1 MMNDA
6 RALATKRMVEEAQS
20 TTGATGATG
29 TIAPDTAL
37 FTVNGTAGQQQAI
50 KVLPNTGE
58 KSTSAIATAGAV
70 ILTTAL
76 GMLGFSK
83 RSKEY

>member
-1 MMNDA
+1 MKVGESGGP
-6 RALATKRMVEEAQS
+6 TSTPVTPVEEV
-20 TTGATGATG
+20 
-29 TIAPDTAL
+29 P
-37 FTVNGTAGQQQAI
+37 VQQQAI

-58 KSTSAIATAGAV
+58 QSTSAIATAGAV
-70 ILTTAL
+70 LLATAL